1 MATILITGGTGTI
14 GKSLSKFLVNK
25 QHQVI
30 ILTRN
35 PRSGTAGIAYAAWDP
50 ANKTIDIDALQKADY
65 IINLA
70 GAGVADKRWSK
81 KRKQEIVDSRVHS
94 GELLVKALQENTN
107 KVKAVIS
114 MAGIGWYGADKT
126 RKASATYFKEGD
138 PADDGFL
145 GATCVKWENAIK
157 PVTALGKRLVIFR
170 GGMVLSNDG
179 GALTEFMKP
188 VRAGL
193 ATILGGGDQVVSWI
207 HIDDLCRMFQYALD
221 NESIQGEYNTVSPQ
235 PVTNKNLMITLA
247 QKVKGRFYIPIY
259 VPSFVLRLALG
270 ELSVEILKSTK
281 VSCEKI
287 INSGFQFLYP
297 SLEVALDDLVKK

>member
-1 MATILITGGTGTI
+1 
-14 GKSLSKFLVNK
+14 
-25 QHQVI
+25 
-30 ILTRN
+30 
-35 PRSGTAGIAYAAWDP
+35 
-50 ANKTIDIDALQKADY
+50 
-65 IINLA
+65 
-70 GAGVADKRWSK
+70 VADKRWSK

-114 MAGIGWYGADKT
+114 MAGIGWYGEDKT

-138 PADDGFL
+138 PADEGFL
-145 GATCVKWENAIK
+145 GDTCVKWENAIK

-170 GGMVLSNDG
+170 CGMVLSNDG
-179 GALTEFMKP
+179 GALTEFKKP

-221 NESIQGEYNTVSPQ
+221 NEKIQGEYNTVSPQ

-247 QKVKGRFYIPIY
+247 KKVKGSFYIPIY
-259 VPSFVLRLALG
+259 VPSFVLKLALG

-297 SLEVALDDLVKK
+297 SLEVALDDLIKK